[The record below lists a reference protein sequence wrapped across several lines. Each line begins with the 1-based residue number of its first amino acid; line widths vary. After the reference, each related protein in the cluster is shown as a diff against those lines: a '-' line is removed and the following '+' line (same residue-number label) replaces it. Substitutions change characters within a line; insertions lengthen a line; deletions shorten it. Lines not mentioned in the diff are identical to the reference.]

1 METQEAKKLDFL
13 SAGEPVKARVYMA
26 GDRAFSFF
34 SGLHLEIPMDLACM
48 DDLLRILNAVRAEMA
63 EMQRKEEAEA
73 YE

>member
-34 SGLHLEIPMDLACM
+34 RSHLEIPMDLACM
-48 DDLLRILNAVRAEMA
+48 DDLLQLLSAVRAEMA
-63 EMQRKEEAEA
+63 EMQRKEEAAKDE
-73 YE
+73 

>member
-1 METQEAKKLDFL
+1 METQEVKKLDFL

-26 GDRAFSFF
+26 GDRPFSFF
-34 SGLHLEIPMDLACM
+34 SGLHLEIPMDLAFL
-48 DDLLRILNAVRAEMA
+48 DDLLQLLNAVRAEMA

>member
-1 METQEAKKLDFL
+1 METQEAKELDFL

-48 DDLLRILNAVRAEMA
+48 DDLLQLLNAVRAEMA
-63 EMQRKEEAEA
+63 EMQRKEESVKDE
-73 YE
+73 